1 MLQEVILDATFM
13 FWNLLSLVF
22 VKVIAIGGP
31 LFFLC

>member
-13 FWNLLSLVF
+13 FWNLLSLVL
-22 VKVIAIGGP
+22 VKVIVIGGP